1 MKKSFI
7 PQNKPKSWVVGVVA
21 ILIALLLASPIAVIG
36 AVYKIEIIKSIG
48 TVIFLACW
56 GVAAIMWFV
65 FIFGLLTGK
74 YRNIELKEW
83 SQQSW

>member
-1 MKKSFI
+1 MEKTFI
-7 PQNKPKSWVVGVVA
+7 PKNKPKSWVIGVIA
-21 ILIALLLASPIAVIG
+21 ILIGLLLASPIMAIG
-36 AVYKIEIIKSIG
+36 AIYKIEIIKNIG
-48 TVIFLACW
+48 IFIFLVCW
-56 GVAAIMWFV
+56 GIAAIMWFL